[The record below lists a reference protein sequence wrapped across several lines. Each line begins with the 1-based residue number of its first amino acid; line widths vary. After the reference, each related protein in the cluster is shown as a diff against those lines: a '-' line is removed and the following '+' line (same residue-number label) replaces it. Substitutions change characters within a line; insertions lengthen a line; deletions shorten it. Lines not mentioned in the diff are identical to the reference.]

1 MATVLGSL
9 LVSLGLNSGEFDRGL
24 DKARRNL
31 RTAGKD
37 FDTQGARMER
47 LGFRIGRSIR
57 TIAAATVAIGIGLVT
72 RELSHLIRSGLDYA
86 SSLEEQAEQLGVT
99 TDQLQEYRYAASQ
112 VGITTEQL
120 DKGLA
125 FLTRTLGELQQG
137 AKAPNDALERLG
149 FTQKQMAEIAA
160 KGAGGA
166 IPMLA
171 DALAKIKDPAE
182 KAAIA
187 ADLFGAKLG
196 GKFLT
201 LMHGGSQAINNLR
214 DAAHEFGIVLSEQQ
228 IQNADATAD
237 KLGRL
242 KMVLQARIAG
252 VIADNAEA
260 IGRLADSL
268 ANLIDKALK
277 AAGAWLQFRAA
288 TSTQNEQ
295 FARADAY
302 LAGRRDLTAAQ
313 RATAQTRARQIIDQ
327 RLNLRTETTSVLG
340 GLIKIRRTRMT
351 PGSQPKP
358 QPRQPDK
365 PLDVVTPIPLSGSG
379 GGGSKRSK
387 GGGGKSGPT
396 AAEIESRFND
406 ELAGYTQQT
415 LSAMSQMAGSA
426 EEAAELE
433 LRGVE
438 ISRIR
443 TLDSIQNEEDFSSVQ
458 KQRLSEQVE
467 ELASQERSRIDFDKR
482 RRLEQEASD
491 VARQTY
497 EGERDQL
504 QTQASMADTD
514 EERQRIALELL
525 ELDQEFKRNELQRI
539 IYSDTR
545 NEVEKALA
553 QQALNQLNANAEM
566 ERRATIRQSETR
578 VQAYLREIN
587 KTPGQINEAID
598 EIKISG
604 LERLNDE
611 LVDALVNF
619 KSLGE
624 VARSV
629 LRQILA
635 DLLRLQIQKAIISP
649 LASFLGLGAS
659 ALGGFGGLPMT
670 MGAAMGGINST
681 LASVVPYIPFS
692 GLASGGPVHIGK
704 TYLVGENGPELFT
717 ADNSGEIISN
727 SELQNMKSNTEIHS
741 PTFIFPGIANSREAK
756 EAAGQA
762 ARRYRREISGPVR
775 QNI

>member
-525 ELDQEFKRNELQRI
+525 EL
-539 IYSDTR
+539 
-545 NEVEKALA
+545 
-553 QQALNQLNANAEM
+553 NQLNANAEM

-704 TYLVGENGPELFT
+704 TYLVCENGPELFT

-727 SELQNMKSNTEIHS
+727 SELQI
-741 PTFIFPGIANSREAK
+741 
-756 EAAGQA
+756 
-762 ARRYRREISGPVR
+762 
-775 QNI
+775 